1 MCIYLQIILILNFK
15 MEQMFVI
22 LEASVYGYIPT
33 VYVYIMCAYIFFCG
47 ISLFTYTYVYI

>member
-22 LEASVYGYIPT
+22 RKQVYMDIPT
-33 VYVYIMCAYIFFCG
+33 VYVDIHVCIYIFCG